1 MNYNKLTCEDARI
14 LIMGLMDGELTPVQ
28 QESVKK
34 HIDSCRSC
42 REQFELFSKL
52 KEETLNMK
60 LKPLPEM
67 YWDEYWTHVYNKI
80 ERRAGWIFISIGLIL
95 IVSFG
100 FYEFVKDFLMNST
113 QPLILRAGVSVLGIG
128 IIITGISVL
137 REKLMVRKK
146 DKYRSIL
153 R

>member
-1 MNYNKLTCEDARI
+1 
-14 LIMGLMDGELTPVQ
+14 
-28 QESVKK
+28 
-34 HIDSCRSC
+34 
-42 REQFELFSKL
+42 
-52 KEETLNMK
+52 MK